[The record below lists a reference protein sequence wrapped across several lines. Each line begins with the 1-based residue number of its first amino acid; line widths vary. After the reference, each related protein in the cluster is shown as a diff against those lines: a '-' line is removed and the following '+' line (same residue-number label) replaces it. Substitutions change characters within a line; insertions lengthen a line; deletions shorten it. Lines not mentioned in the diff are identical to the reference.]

1 MGCGSSSPPPGVAE
15 PVAAAEES
23 EPKADAEESE
33 NPADPVPE
41 HQRPACRYGAA
52 CYRRNAEHLK
62 EFLHPGDRN
71 YRNGFVTFSHSRGP
85 EFQTLWQFFTFYDV
99 EETGYLNENE
109 FLELCEH
116 VVKMKSGDES
126 AIPEGQDAAWE
137 AASQAGL
144 HLSFSRFT
152 EWAEPLR
159 LGLPLGV
166 DNPDSS
172 KPCRFKFS
180 GAEGKRCS
188 CANYDPGEDGF
199 LCSCGHKPSMHR
211 SDNAELSVTEL
222 RIAPEWWTDAVGDAA
237 VKKVPSAAA
246 EEVGSESSDEAK
258 EDKVAVAPPTDSTAS
273 TTTVQKAEGL
283 VRITDQALLDQ
294 LQSLLQSTH
303 KTEDNWTRDRGCQL
317 HGRNGD
323 GCSFSCA
330 FKNRVPVPT
339 EYKLRVAL
347 RNQNLDLWI
356 KYFMMRSSI
365 ADECAGNKGAADD
378 YEDVAVASQNDL
390 DAPLVQRCNE
400 WRLFHGTRIEA
411 CQGICGSNFRL
422 SLAGTGA
429 TWKDPGQEKGS
440 PLYGFGVYL
449 AERCTKADE
458 YSEKVPS
465 EALDALLGSECA
477 LELADAEIYCILLSR
492 CVGGRTNVIT
502 TNDID
507 KEKLKSDVFD
517 GPFHSVFGD
526 RVASLGKPFKEIVVY
541 DKDQVYPE
549 MLLLYERVF

>member
-1 MGCGSSSPPPGVAE
+1 MGCGSSSSSAPPGE
-15 PVAAAEES
+15 LPVASADEEELVPNTDAA
-23 EPKADAEESE
+23 
-33 NPADPVPE
+33 ADPLAD
-41 HQRPACRYGAA
+41 HQRRACRYGAG
-52 CYRRNAEHLK
+52 CYRRNAEHLT
-62 EFLHPGDRN
+62 EWVHPGDRN
-71 YRNGFVTFSHSRGP
+71 YRNGFVTFNHGKGP
-85 EFQTLWQFFTFYDV
+85 EFQTLWQLFTFYDG
-99 EETGYLNENE
+99 EETGYLDKKD

-116 VVKMKSGDES
+116 VVKMKGGDVS
-126 AIPEGQDAAWE
+126 AIPEGPEAAWE

-144 HLSFSRFT
+144 HLSFTRFS

-180 GAEGKRCS
+180 GVAGNRCS
-188 CANYDPGEDGF
+188 CANYEVGEDGF
-199 LCSCGHKPSMHR
+199 LCVCGHKPSMHR
-211 SDNAELSVTEL
+211 SDNAELSMSEI
-222 RIAPEWWTDAVGDAA
+222 RIAPDWWTDAVGDAA
-237 VKKVPSAAA
+237 AETVPTATVEV
-246 EEVGSESSDEAK
+246 EEEGSESPE
-258 EDKVAVAPPTDSTAS
+258 EREEEKVLPIASTAS
-273 TTTVQKAEGL
+273 TAAAPKAAGL
-283 VRITDQALLDQ
+283 VRIEDQALLDQ
-294 LQSLLQSTH
+294 LQALLLSTH
-303 KTEDNWTRDRGCQL
+303 KTEDNWTRDRGCKL

-330 FKNRVPVPT
+330 FNNQIPVPT
-339 EYKLRVAL
+339 AYNLRAAL
-347 RNQNLDLWI
+347 RNQNLDLWM

-365 ADECAGNKGAADD
+365 ADECAGKKGAADD
-378 YEDVAVASQNDL
+378 YEDVAVASETDL
-390 DAPLVQRCNE
+390 DAPLIPRCNE
-400 WRLFHGTRIEA
+400 WHLFHGTRIEA
-411 CQGICGSNFRL
+411 CQGICSSNFRL

-458 YSEKVPS
+458 YSEQVPS
-465 EALDALLGSECA
+465 EALAELLGSEGA
-477 LELADAEIYCILLSR
+477 SELADAEIYCMLLSR
-492 CVGGRTNVIT
+492 CVGGHSNVIT

-526 RVASLGKPFKEIVVY
+526 RVASLGKPYKEVVVY

-549 MLLLYERVF
+549 MLLLYERVS